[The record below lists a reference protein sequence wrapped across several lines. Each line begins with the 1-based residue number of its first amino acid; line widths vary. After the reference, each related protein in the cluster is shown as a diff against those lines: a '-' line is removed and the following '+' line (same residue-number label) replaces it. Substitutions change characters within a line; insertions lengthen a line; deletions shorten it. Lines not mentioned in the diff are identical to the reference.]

1 MRDFYQTFFQ
11 LCESKGIAP
20 SKVAQ
25 EIGLNKS
32 SVSYWKKGSI
42 PKMDTLKALAQY
54 FNVTVDYLTGLD
66 DLEATIVQE
75 VSAPGGL
82 VLIKPIGSHMEPYTT
97 ADTVAE
103 YAQVRHKTVNE
114 LIRKHE
120 ADLKEFGLLVFEME
134 AVERARGVKYAK
146 VYHLNEQQ
154 ATLLIT
160 YLRNTEPVRRFKKAL
175 VRGFFEARQELARRD
190 VQRAVKAPV
199 RRCLTDAIRD
209 SGENERMHGQA
220 FATYTNLVYKVA
232 IGRTAPQIRKAAG
245 VDRCA
250 DVVPLLT
257 ADELAAVTRRE
268 AQVCTLLDCGM
279 QYEAIKSVMTR
290 EVNHA

>member
-1 MRDFYQTFFQ
+1 M
-11 LCESKGIAP
+11 KKAP
-20 SKVAQ
+20 
-25 EIGLNKS
+25 
-32 SVSYWKKGSI
+32 
-42 PKMDTLKALAQY
+42 M
-54 FNVTVDYLTGLD
+54 
-66 DLEATIVQE
+66 
-75 VSAPGGL
+75 PGGL

-97 ADTVAE
+97 ADTVAQ

-175 VRGFFEARQELARRD
+175 VRGFFEARQELARRE
-190 VQRAVKAPV
+190 VERAIKAPV
-199 RRCLTDAIRD
+199 HRTLTDAIRD

-220 FATYTNLVYKVA
+220 FPTYINLIYKAVM
-232 IGRTAPQIRKAAG
+232 GRTAAQMRKDAG
-245 VDRCA
+245 LPKGA

-257 ADELAAVTRRE
+257 ADELALVTKRE
-268 AQVCTLLDCGM
+268 AQVTTLLDCGM
-279 QYEAIKSVMTR
+279 AYDAIRAVLLGGESHVHT
-290 EVNHA
+290 A

>member
-1 MRDFYQTFFQ
+1 M
-11 LCESKGIAP
+11 KKAP
-20 SKVAQ
+20 
-25 EIGLNKS
+25 L
-32 SVSYWKKGSI
+32 
-42 PKMDTLKALAQY
+42 
-54 FNVTVDYLTGLD
+54 
-66 DLEATIVQE
+66 
-75 VSAPGGL
+75 PGGL
-82 VLIKPIGSHMEPYTT
+82 VLVKPIGSHMEPYTT

-175 VRGFFEARQELARRD
+175 VRGFFEARQELARRE
-190 VQRAVKAPV
+190 VERAIKAPV
-199 RRCLTDAIRD
+199 HRTLTDAIRD

-220 FATYTNLVYKVA
+220 FPT
-232 IGRTAPQIRKAAG
+232 
-245 VDRCA
+245 
-250 DVVPLLT
+250 
-257 ADELAAVTRRE
+257 
-268 AQVCTLLDCGM
+268 
-279 QYEAIKSVMTR
+279 
-290 EVNHA
+290 

>member
-1 MRDFYQTFFQ
+1 M
-11 LCESKGIAP
+11 
-20 SKVAQ
+20 
-25 EIGLNKS
+25 NKN
-32 SVSYWKKGSI
+32 
-42 PKMDTLKALAQY
+42 PL
-54 FNVTVDYLTGLD
+54 
-66 DLEATIVQE
+66 
-75 VSAPGGL
+75 PGGL

-97 ADTVAE
+97 ADTVAQ

-175 VRGFFEARQELARRD
+175 VRGFFEARQELARRE
-190 VQRAVKAPV
+190 VERAIKAPV
-199 RRCLTDAIRD
+199 HRTLTDAIRD

-220 FATYTNLVYKVA
+220 FPTYINLIYKAVM
-232 IGRTAPQIRKAAG
+232 GRTAAQMRKDAG
-245 VDRCA
+245 LPKGA

-257 ADELAAVTRRE
+257 ADELARVTKRE
-268 AQVCTLLDCGM
+268 AQVTTLLDCGM
-279 QYEAIKSVMTR
+279 TYDAIQAVLLGGLSHVHT
-290 EVNHA
+290 A

>member
-1 MRDFYQTFFQ
+1 M
-11 LCESKGIAP
+11 KKAP
-20 SKVAQ
+20 
-25 EIGLNKS
+25 
-32 SVSYWKKGSI
+32 
-42 PKMDTLKALAQY
+42 M
-54 FNVTVDYLTGLD
+54 
-66 DLEATIVQE
+66 
-75 VSAPGGL
+75 PGGL

-97 ADTVAE
+97 ADTVAQ

-175 VRGFFEARQELARRD
+175 VRGFFEARQELDRRE
-190 VQRAVKAPV
+190 VQRAIKAPV
-199 RRCLTDAIRD
+199 RRSLTDAIRD
-209 SGENERMHGQA
+209 SGENERMHGHA
-220 FATYTNLVYKVA
+220 YTAYTNLIYKA
-232 IGRTAPQIRKAAG
+232 AAGRTAAQIRKDAG
-245 VDRCA
+245 LPNGA

-257 ADELAAVTRRE
+257 ADELARVTKRE
-268 AQVCTLLDCGM
+268 AQVTTLLDCGM
-279 QYEAIKSVMTR
+279 TYDAIRAVLLGGLSHVHT
-290 EVNHA
+290 A